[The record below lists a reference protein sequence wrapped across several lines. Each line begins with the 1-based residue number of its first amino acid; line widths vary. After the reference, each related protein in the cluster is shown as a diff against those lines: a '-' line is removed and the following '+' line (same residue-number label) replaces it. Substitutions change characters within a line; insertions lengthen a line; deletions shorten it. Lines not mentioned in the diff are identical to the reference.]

1 MCSLACGMQFGVGL
15 LDGDFVL
22 INIVKLTVEGNIWVI
37 NCKKKNTNN
46 KLKYMHY
53 ILF

>member
-22 INIVKLTVEGNIWVI
+22 IYIITLTVEGIIWLI
-37 NCKKKNTNN
+37 NCKNMNNN
-46 KLKYMHY
+46 KLK
-53 ILF
+53 